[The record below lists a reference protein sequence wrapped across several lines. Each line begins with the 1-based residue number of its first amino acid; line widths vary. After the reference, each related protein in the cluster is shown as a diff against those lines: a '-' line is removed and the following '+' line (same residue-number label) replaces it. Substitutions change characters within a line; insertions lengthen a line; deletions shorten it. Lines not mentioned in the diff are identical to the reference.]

1 MTVNSIR
8 CRPLLLDLA
17 RTSRSIAQGTSHGCL
32 CLLFSRLRSHVL
44 SRSWLTLISRHCRVQ
59 TYFAA
64 YNGSRIIPSSLYTQA
79 FRQGNATKLS
89 GQGTGT
95 NPSCQLKGNC

>member
-64 YNGSRIIPSSLYTQA
+64 YSGVSKVRVQRTVSRKSITFQQRIKASL
-79 FRQGNATKLS
+79 
-89 GQGTGT
+89 
-95 NPSCQLKGNC
+95 